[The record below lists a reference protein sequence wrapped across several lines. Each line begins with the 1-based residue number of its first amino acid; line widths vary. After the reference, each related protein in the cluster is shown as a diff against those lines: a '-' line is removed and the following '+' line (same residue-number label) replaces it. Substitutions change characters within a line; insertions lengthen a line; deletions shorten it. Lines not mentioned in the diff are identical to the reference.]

1 MRWKLWLSIILLA
14 CCQATFISAR
24 PQSGRRGLSMIVV
37 PTEKSAAELRARI
50 DSGASFEALALA
62 NSTDPTATSAGY
74 TGMVDEGT
82 LMQEFRDA
90 LLGLKPGAVSAV
102 ARFGESFLLLKW
114 TTPAEDGWRSQND
127 SAASALQRG
136 QYGEAASLYLDAVRQ
151 AEKLGPADVRLAES
165 LNGLAQ
171 TYRYQQNYAA
181 AEPLSRQSLAILEQA
196 VGPSNPGIL
205 PSLTNLAGIARAA
218 ERYAEA
224 EQFYRRILS
233 VRWGTPDSTGV
244 PADRVLEKLAQ
255 VLNLAYAR
263 DPGFEKAAEE
273 YWKSIS
279 ESRVNKELFLGM
291 RDQFMAARLMAEAE
305 SLMQRA
311 VRQLPDSRQ
320 LQFQLAEVY
329 VQWGKY
335 EKAIEALQEAA
346 RPAGRSDPSAER
358 GQRGLIY
365 ATIAQMNFFLVRFDE
380 AFVALT
386 KALEINPDSTSSRLL
401 LGALYLR
408 RNKLDDA
415 AAEYR
420 RVVAATPLDADAHE
434 GLAQVAL
441 TLGRYADAVREA
453 DKALQIKAE
462 LQSSRYIK
470 AMALIRDG
478 RDQEGRTVLEEY
490 QQREADRKLAES
502 RSLEIQEID
511 IASSAMITE
520 GRPREAIALL
530 REGTRTHPL
539 TASLYRKLGLIQSQL
554 GLHAEAVETLEATAR
569 LRRDDFLVH
578 LQLAREFEALG
589 NPESA
594 RQQRVLYLQKYDAAL
609 QAKAN

>member
-1 MRWKLWLSIILLA
+1 MRWKLGLSIILLA

-24 PQSGRRGLSMIVV
+24 PQAGRRGLSMIVV

-62 NSTDPTATSAGY
+62 NSTDPTATRAGY

-82 LMQEFRDA
+82 LMQEFRNA

-102 ARFGESFLLLKW
+102 TRFGESFLLLKW

-127 SAASALQRG
+127 SASGALQRG
-136 QYGEAASLYLDAVRQ
+136 QYGEAASLYLEAVRQ
-151 AEKLGPADVRLAES
+151 AEKLGTADVRLAES

-171 TYRYQQNYAA
+171 THRYQQNYGA
-181 AEPLSRQSLAILEQA
+181 AEPLARQSLAILEQA

-205 PSLTNLAGIARAA
+205 PSLINLAGIARAA
-218 ERYAEA
+218 ERNAEA
-224 EQFYRRILS
+224 EQLYRRILS
-233 VRWGTPDSTGV
+233 VRWGTPESTGI
-244 PADRVLEKLAQ
+244 PADQVLEKLAQ

-263 DPGFEKAAEE
+263 DPGFEKAAQE

-279 ESRVNKELFLGM
+279 ESRVNKELYPGM
-291 RDQFMAARLMAEAE
+291 RDQFLAARLMAEAE
-305 SLMQRA
+305 SVMLLA
-311 VRQLPDSRQ
+311 VRQHPDSRQ

-346 RPAGRSDPSAER
+346 RPGGRSDPAAER

-420 RVVAATPLDADAHE
+420 RVIAATPLDADAHE
-434 GLAQVAL
+434 GLAQVDL
-441 TLGRYADAVREA
+441 TLGRFADAVREA
-453 DKALQIKAE
+453 DKALQIKPE

-490 QQREADRKLAES
+490 QQREAELKLAES

-511 IASSAMITE
+511 IASSAMIAE

-539 TASLYRKLGLIQSQL
+539 TATLYRKLGLIQGQQ

-569 LRRDDFLVH
+569 LKRDDFLVH